1 MTGCIALILSG
12 GSGSRY
18 GEEIPK
24 QYMSLGD
31 RPVIRHAVERFLV
44 NDIIDGIR
52 IVRRPQD
59 QALYDEIFS
68 DLPILEPV
76 DGGNTRQESVR
87 LGLESLTDINPSK
100 ILIHDG
106 ARPFPDP
113 EMISQII
120 ETLKDHK
127 AVIPALPVF
136 DTIKQTREDKK
147 TVSKTLDRRTLWRAQ
162 TPQAFEFD
170 AILSAHKSAIGLDLT
185 DDSMVAENA
194 GISVKIIQGNETNL
208 KITTQEDMQQARM
221 MLGIKRSTTR
231 IGTGFD
237 VHRFGQGDHVMLCG
251 INVPHD
257 QGLDGHSDADVPMH
271 ALTDAL
277 LGAIADGDIGSHF
290 PPTDEKWKNAES
302 TQFLRHA
309 ADLVANLDGEIV
321 NVDVTIICE
330 LPKVGPHRDT
340 MRQKISEI
348 LEIPL
353 SSVSIKATT
362 TERLGFTGR
371 SEGIAAQASASIS
384 LPS

>member
-170 AILSAHKSAIGLDLT
+170 AILSAHNSAIGLDLT

>member
-1 MTGCIALILSG
+1 MTGCIALILPG
-12 GSGSRY
+12 EGGSRY

-170 AILSAHKSAIGLDLT
+170 AILSAHNSAIGLDLT